1 MNANM
6 FTRGYLMSNK
16 HTGNIIKTICYYLYY
31 EHVLER
37 GHGDTTLTQVYL

>member
-16 HTGNIIKTICYYLYY
+16 HTGNIIKTICYLYY